1 MAETPVPT
9 GTPDEHYDLILVLQ
23 QALEDAVRYQC
34 FAEDSRKAGDDELAD
49 FFAELGE
56 SDKEIAERAKKLLLA
71 RLS

>member
-1 MAETPVPT
+1 MAETPAPT

-34 FAEDSRKAGDDELAD
+34 FAEDSRRAGDDELAD

-56 SDKEIAERAKKLLLA
+56 SDKEIADRAKALLVA
-71 RLS
+71 RLT